1 MKPIIKGLIV
11 SLSALIVISALWIA
25 YGERLSQKDALPD
38 SYALLAQFEKE
49 GVPDFE
55 ANEVV
60 PGAALR
66 VRRLSEFKGKVII
79 LSFWASWCGP
89 CVEEFPSLMKMANHF
104 NGDVLVVGVSAD
116 LKTEDITN
124 FMNVI
129 GVSSK
134 HFVNLWDP
142 SVQIAASYGTNKIP
156 ENYIITKDFKLAR
169 KLSNDIDWMSADV
182 LDYLS
187 SLK

>member
-25 YGERLSQKDALPD
+25 YGERISRKDALPD

-55 ANEVV
+55 ANEIL
-60 PGAALR
+60 PGKVLNI
-66 VRRLSEFKGKVII
+66 RRFSEFKGKTII

-89 CVEEFPSLMKMANHF
+89 CVEEFPSLMKMADHF
-104 NGDVLVVGVSAD
+104 NGDILVVGVSAD
-116 LKTEDITN
+116 QKIEDITG
-124 FMNVI
+124 FMKVI
-129 GVSSK
+129 GASSR

-142 SVQIAASYGTNKIP
+142 STQIAASYGTDKIP

-169 KLSNDIDWMSADV
+169 KLSNSIDWMSEDV
-182 LDYLS
+182 LAYLE